1 MNLTG
6 YSILSVFLAVAIHA
20 VIVGLLLTNWQSEEH
35 FPVTPAEKFYI
46 DASVV
51 KQNPHTV
58 KKENTAKIK
67 RQAQARR
74 QKEKKAAQQRARLA
88 QEALDK
94 QAALD
99 KQKAEEAQRKQAAI
113 EQSRLEQL
121 LEQQRREI
129 AESEQQAADELAEA
143 DRVRLEQEIALA
155 VIEEQD
161 YRRAVTDDEKAQAY
175 VAQIQREMI
184 QNWSRPPSAR
194 NGMQAIVRVR
204 LVPTGEV
211 VSVDVEESSGNDAFD
226 RSVVQAVQKSGRF
239 LVPADSRQFERN
251 FRSFT
256 VLFRPED
263 LRL

>member
-1 MNLTG
+1 MNLSG
-6 YSILSVFLAVAIHA
+6 YSILSYALAVGIHL
-20 VIVGLLLTNWQSEEH
+20 VIIALLMTNWEEQEH
-35 FPVTPAEKFYI
+35 VQVTPVEKFYI

-58 KKENTAKIK
+58 KKEKEVRQK
-67 RQAQARR
+67 KQAQA
-74 QKEKKAAQQRARLA
+74 KILESNKAAQRKAKLT

-94 QAALD
+94 QAMLD
-99 KQKAEEAQRKQAAI
+99 KQRAEEAEKEKAQI
-113 EQSRLEQL
+113 EKSRLEQL
-121 LEQQRREI
+121 LAQQQRDI
-129 AESEQQAADELAEA
+129 AENQDKETEQVAEA
-143 DRVRLEQEIALA
+143 SRVRLEQEVALA
-155 VIEEQD
+155 VIEEQE
-161 YRRAVTDDEKAQAY
+161 YRRAITDDEKAQAY

-204 LVPTGEV
+204 LVPTGEI

-226 RSVVQAVQKSGRF
+226 RSVIQAVRKSERF
-239 LVPADSRQFERN
+239 LVPTDSRQFERN

>member
-1 MNLTG
+1 M
-6 YSILSVFLAVAIHA
+6 LSLVLAVGIHA
-20 VIVGLLLTNWQSEEH
+20 AIVALLMTNWQSEEEIS
-35 FPVTPAEKFYI
+35 VTPVEKFYI

-58 KKENTAKIK
+58 KKENEAKIK
-67 RQAQARR
+67 KQTQVRRQA
-74 QKEKKAAQQRARLA
+74 EKKAAQRKQRLA
-88 QEALDK
+88 QEALDN
-94 QAALD
+94 QAAID
-99 KQKAEEAQRKQAAI
+99 KQKDEEEAKKEAEK

-121 LEQQRREI
+121 LEQQRRDI
-129 AESEQQAADELAEA
+129 AENEQKDADEMAEA
-143 DRVRLEQEIALA
+143 DRVRLEQEIALQI
-155 VIEEQD
+155 IEEQE
-161 YRRAVTDDEKAQAY
+161 YRRAITDDEKAQAY

-211 VSVDVEESSGNDAFD
+211 VSVEVEDSSGNDAFD
-226 RSVVQAVQKSGRF
+226 RSVVQAVQKSQRF
-239 LVPADSRQFERN
+239 LVPSDSRQFERN